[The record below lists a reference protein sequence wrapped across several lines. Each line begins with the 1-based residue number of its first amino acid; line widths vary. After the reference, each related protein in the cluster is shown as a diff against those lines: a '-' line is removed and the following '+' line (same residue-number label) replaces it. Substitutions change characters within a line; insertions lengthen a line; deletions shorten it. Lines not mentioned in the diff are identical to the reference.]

1 MGYGQGARAALP
13 IYQKFMNKVY
23 ADKTLGITQDA
34 KFVAPENFDPCSSEL
49 DGLPSAYSESVE
61 ESGYIDESF
70 Q

>member
-23 ADKTLGITQDA
+23 ADKTLGISQDL
-34 KFVAPENFDPCSSEL
+34 KFEAPEHFDPCSSEL
-49 DGLPSAYSESVE
+49 DGLPSAYSEKVE
-61 ESGYIDESF
+61 DTGVIDESF